1 MAAEDA
7 AEHARLIEYLAESQD
22 FYDDGLD
29 RINYYDEELDYD
41 HYYSSYNLTYET
53 YYNEPE
59 FERHSYNYDSDF

>member
-22 FYDDGLD
+22 FYDED
-29 RINYYDEELDYD
+29 ND
-41 HYYSSYNLTYET
+41 HYYSVHYTPAYET